1 MSRRVLFVF
10 ALLFLLPAL
19 VLAQDGKMRGRVTD
33 KDSGEPLIGASI
45 VIDGTTLGASAD
57 INGDYV
63 VLSVPP
69 GAYTVRVSYIGY
81 QSLSVTNVRVSANLT
96 TTQDFKLASTA
107 VEVAGIEI
115 VAERPLVQRNTTN
128 TVRLTTQEDIE
139 NLAIRGVQNI
149 VALNAGTVLQNGNLH
164 VRGGRAGEVM
174 YFVDGATGTNPLY
187 RSDGGTVTNPAL
199 RTPGGQQTGNSASS
213 INVIQEAVEE
223 IQLQSGGY
231 TAEFGGANA
240 GIVRTSVRTGSSDFK
255 ASIDYRTDDF
265 AKPGEQFLGTSAFGY
280 RNAVLTLSGP
290 IMNKLRF
297 FVAGQHNYLR
307 DRDMRFVAPF
317 AFEDLATDALGSRPA
332 GEPLPGTFGFE
343 ENYIPGNT
351 RRDNS
356 LNGTLAYDLSSSLKF
371 RFTGTY
377 QAIDNPVGKQWP
389 LSVDNFYR
397 LRDAEAETR
406 IGFGNLKITHV
417 INPKTFYEAAVFYSN
432 RTFHQIDETFG
443 ENWQLYS
450 DSTANANAG
459 YPGFISRWEGP
470 LAYSVVQN
478 FEFRHPNQPIE
489 TFYKNS
495 QEDIGGSLDVTSQ
508 ITKRFELKI
517 GGRYDRWT
525 MRQLNV
531 RDIPAFM
538 TYAYGRDG
546 KSPRTFESDLE
557 RKVRLDRAG
566 VIDRYGYDLDGN
578 KIDTDPDGALHP
590 EFLAFYAQSK
600 LEYRDLILNFGL
612 RYERIGTNAWGP
624 TNFEEPAYDD
634 KLNYPIEDQLTQ
646 TKAEDYVLPRVN
658 FSFPVTDKTV
668 FYATYGKYVQL
679 PRLTDVYTGNRILGN
694 SVSPVTRSVY
704 GYFGQ
709 WAGFTAKPERTTQ
722 YEMGLRQ
729 SVTDNFAFTL
739 TGFYKDH
746 RDLLRFDT
754 ILADGNQTLPAGQA
768 IFSGLVNNDIATVK
782 GLEMT
787 LELRRT
793 KRLAAKVNY
802 TLSSTKGTGS
812 DSRSTQ
818 VAVSDGGSRYPI
830 QIYNLTHHQPHRGSL
845 VMDYRWSHGDGGPIL
860 QGLGLN
866 AILNFNS
873 GHSYTQIRQPA
884 SLGQSDPWNVGV
896 YPLSDP
902 RFSNPVEPLNKSL
915 TPWNFN
921 VDLNLNK
928 NFRVSNQLGMEVYV
942 NVLNLLNSQNVIN
955 FFPNTGT
962 AEDDGWLRS
971 PGALS
976 YVAIPGYADFYNA
989 INLENRYA
997 YQNTTGN
1004 DLYASPR
1011 QIRLGVKLELQ

>member
-1 MSRRVLFVF
+1 MSRRVLL
-10 ALLFLLPAL
+10 ALTLLFLVPAL
-19 VLAQDGKMRGRVTD
+19 VFAQDGKLRGRVMD

-69 GAYTVRVSYIGY
+69 GAYTVKVSYIGY
-81 QSLSVTNVRVSANLT
+81 QPLTVSNVRVNANLT
-96 TTQDFKLASTA
+96 TTQDFRLASTA
-107 VEVAGIEI
+107 VEVAGMEI

-149 VALNAGTVLQNGNLH
+149 VALNAGTVLQNGNLY

-174 YFVDGATGTNPLY
+174 YYVDGAAATNPLY
-187 RSDGGTVTNPAL
+187 RSDAGTVANPAF
-199 RTPGGQQTGNSASS
+199 RATGGQGVGSSASTVN
-213 INVIQEAVEE
+213 IIQEAVEE
-223 IQLQSGGY
+223 IQLQAGGY

-240 GIVRTSVRTGSSDFK
+240 GIVRTSVRTGGSDFK

-265 AKPGEQFLGTSAFGY
+265 AEPGEQFLSTTAFGY

-297 FVAGQHNYLR
+297 FVAGQHNYIR
-307 DRDMRFVAPF
+307 DRDVRYVSPF
-317 AFEDLATDALGSRPA
+317 SFPNLTTDALGSRPA
-332 GEPLPGTFGFE
+332 GEPLPGVFGFE
-343 ENYIPGNT
+343 KNYVPGNS

-356 LNGTLAYDLSSSLKF
+356 VNGTLVYDLSSSLKF

-389 LSVDNFYR
+389 VAVDNFFR
-397 LRDAEAETR
+397 LRDPQAETR
-406 IGFGNLKITHV
+406 IGLGNLKLTHV
-417 INPKTFYEAAVFYSN
+417 INPKTFYEAAISYSK
-432 RTFHQIDETFG
+432 RTFRQIDETFG
-443 ENWQLYS
+443 ENWQLYV

-459 YPGFISRWEGP
+459 YTGFVSRWEGP
-470 LAYSVVQN
+470 FAYSVVQN
-478 FEFRHPNQPIE
+478 FEFNHPHAPINS
-489 TFYKNS
+489 FFKNS
-495 QEDIGGSLDVTSQ
+495 QEDIGGSLDFTTQ
-508 ITKRFELKI
+508 MTKNFELKV

-531 RDIPAFM
+531 RDILGFM

-546 KSPRTFESDLE
+546 NSPRTFESDLE

-566 VIDRYGYDLDGN
+566 VIDRYGYDLNGN

-590 EFLAFYAQSK
+590 EFLSFYAQSK

-612 RYERIGTNAWGP
+612 RYERIGTNAWG
-624 TNFEEPAYDD
+624 TDNLEAPAYDD
-634 KLNYPIEDQLTQ
+634 KLNYPIESELTQ
-646 TKAEDYVLPRVN
+646 SEPEDYILPRVN

-694 SVSPVTRSVY
+694 SLSPVTRSLY

-709 WAGFTAKPERTTQ
+709 WLGFTAKPERTTQ

-729 SVTDNFAFTL
+729 SITDNFALTV

-746 RDLLRFDT
+746 RDLLRYDT
-754 ILADGNQTLPAGQA
+754 ILADGTGTLPEGQA
-768 IFSGLVNNDIATVK
+768 FVAGLLNNDIATVK

-812 DSRSTQ
+812 DTRSTQ

-830 QIYNLTHHQPHRGSL
+830 QIYNLSHNQPHRGSL
-845 VMDYRWSHGDGGPIL
+845 VVDYRWAHGDGGPVL

-866 AILNFNS
+866 AIFNFTS
-873 GHSYTQIRQPA
+873 GHSYTQIREPNN
-884 SLGQSDPWNVGV
+884 LGQSDPWNIGV
-896 YPLSDP
+896 YPLQDA
-902 RFSNPVEPLNKSL
+902 RFSNPVEPLNTSQ

-921 VDLNLNK
+921 VDLNVNK
-928 NFRVSNQLGMEVYV
+928 NFRVSSQLGMELYV
-942 NVLNLLNSQNVIN
+942 NVLNLFDTQNVIN

-971 PGALS
+971 PLALS
-976 YVAIPGYADFYNA
+976 YVAIPGYSEFYSA
-989 INLENRYA
+989 INLDNRYA
-997 YQNTTGN
+997 YQGTTGT
-1004 DLYASPR
+1004 DLYSSPR
-1011 QIRLGVKLELQ
+1011 QIRLGLKLELQ